1 MGKRFINTY
10 IKYTAKKPILFFL
23 MIGVFLFF
31 IFFISLTT
39 KTSVI
44 KSYDATIAGNTIVIN
59 AEIDSAPDKIYV
71 YVNRNEAVFLINVK
85 SINRTNNKTVLI
97 IDNEVELHELF
108 SVENI
113 TIDVPVSEMTLFERV
128 FLRGGKVNE

>member
-113 TIDVPVSEMTLFERV
+113 TIDVPVSEITLFERV